1 LLDNKGVSQILAEF
15 TCCNK
20 HGNDV
25 LKPDKTMLVSRV
37 AQLLASVPDKARL
50 GASGALASTYP
61 FPLYGVSYTLLD
73 S

>member
-1 LLDNKGVSQILAEF
+1 MLDNKGVSQILAEF
-15 TCCNK
+15 TCNK

-50 GASGALASTYP
+50 GASCALASTYP